1 MQEPSVRIVI
11 GVNALP
17 DSIRHSRILTNSDLV
32 ELGSV
37 QDIPDVDA
45 SFDDDTLKNIF
56 LYYSVNPEEME
67 NELHI
72 YAKELLAKGKLREAW
87 QVLLTLNV

>member
-1 MQEPSVRIVI
+1 MGKPDVRIAI

-17 DSIRHSRILTNSDLV
+17 DSIRHSKILTDSGLV
-32 ELGSV
+32 ELGNV

-45 SFDDDTLKNIF
+45 SFDDDRLKNIF

-72 YAKELLAKGKLREAW
+72 YAKELLAKGKVREAW